1 MPCSCLFHTPDDDGN
16 GTVEL
21 SEFLG
26 MKTCKMGEKDP
37 REDTEKIFKLF
48 DEWDTSGEK
57 ELDYMELA
65 TKLRAR

>member
-1 MPCSCLFHTPDDDGN
+1 MKQLSYDVPDK
-16 GTVEL
+16 E
-21 SEFLG
+21 
-26 MKTCKMGEKDP
+26 
-37 REDTEKIFKLF
+37 IFKLF